1 MKAAL
6 DRALTAALAETPGG
20 GAAVI
25 FARDAADLPLL
36 RAAMADHALVLMV
49 LVPTVPNLDRSMLL
63 AAVGGLAVEG
73 ATRVRIAALDVCAR
87 AEVEDVVAAGV
98 FLATAEST
106 TGQIVRIT
114 QR

>member
-1 MKAAL
+1 MKS
-6 DRALTAALAETPGG
+6 ALTAALTEALAETPGG

-25 FARDAADLPLL
+25 FARDAVDLPLL

-49 LVPTVPNLDRSMLL
+49 LVPTVPNLNRSMLL
-63 AAVGGLAVEG
+63 AALGGLAVEC
-73 ATRVRIAALDVCAR
+73 APRARIAALDVCAG
-87 AEVEDVVAAGV
+87 AAVEDVVAAGV

-106 TGQIVRIT
+106 TGQTVRIS